1 MYIIALTY
9 VIDIKCMLYIK
20 YTCILNISWRIRK
33 ASGIVLRTRG
43 PVCESQSNGRR

>member
-9 VIDIKCMLYIK
+9 VTDIKQMLCIK
-20 YTCILNISWRIRK
+20 HTRILNISWRIRK
-33 ASGIVLRTRG
+33 ASGIVLRTGG